1 MPVQQDQLSPA
12 NTSVTFET
20 INNDRIDR
28 LFHNGTDIL
37 KCRLQYFEVTEAA
50 RIFVT
55 NPATLNPR
63 EYDVA
68 RYLTDGLYT
77 SPSTNALT
85 YVYRIKCSRPIVI
98 NKVKLYSSQEIISAS
113 LNAITL
119 ATNSASITV
128 TSRVTTFRNDLSPA
142 QYEHTLNFANTSLQ
156 EIRISLATP
165 VEAYNTIS
173 EIIVGDSYPK
183 SNVVYYGTDGVQKS
197 SFTAE
202 QAQLIDMCY
211 NPANGRYYSVRY
223 RNITSDLFNPDDNF
237 STPSG
242 SSSFDS
248 IRWTEDFIDSS
259 FFRSISNNNLV
270 FSTTSGVGSL
280 TSNADYTGSS
290 FQWQVD
296 FNAVTL
302 TGSSSFF
309 GLHAVD
315 QVNQN
320 LIYGVGVT
328 SRGGSNFYK
337 AAVKS
342 YSNNTGGSFDL
353 RRLRATL
360 RTVQSGAETW
370 TVTYT
375 GASGANKLF
384 SVVGSINGSQPSIT
398 ATGYITT
405 YLNSHINFEIL
416 ATENVAINNNINFIV
431 DYETDTRA
439 SASGTI
445 NLQKSA
451 SNFYTSSNSALF
463 DETLTSNPVKSQL
476 FATTTGAMN
485 ITADNF
491 DKTSGDHSY
500 SNYPVLTVERIN
512 NQAQVTNNI
521 ISGLD
526 VLASNGVTAYNQ
538 IPFGAVQF
546 AVNGADDVYLKVF
559 DKIYTFSGSTNL
571 TGVLTPPGSGVTTT
585 SAGIV
590 PSFGISSFHFSEES
604 GGFLGYIEFDDFLGE
619 IRLKTLNDTNP
630 PTVQTRQ
637 AFLEVPDYNEVKTSD
652 GVPYQ
657 FYTLANDGTS
667 LFYLR
672 KNGNAGLNSVK
683 TTGTAGAV
691 VSASQSFTDVTKNFN
706 TLNVKKGDL
715 CTVST
720 ASNAG
725 TYIVTAIPNNTVLNL
740 AGPVIS
746 GNLINTPLTPRTSW
760 TTAPSLT
767 YSISSNAELL
777 QFNLDP
783 NITAFTSVNIDN
795 YNLQAGTGEIGNI
808 TAEVINSWGEV
819 LAGKSVNF
827 QVIQGD
833 SVVAPPTA
841 TTNAS
846 GVATTALTVGNTAG
860 AIQVQ
865 VTVSD

>member
-1 MPVQQDQLSPA
+1 M
-12 NTSVTFET
+12 
-20 INNDRIDR
+20 
-28 LFHNGTDIL
+28 
-37 KCRLQYFEVTEAA
+37 
-50 RIFVT
+50 
-55 NPATLNPR
+55 
-63 EYDVA
+63 
-68 RYLTDGLYT
+68 
-77 SPSTNALT
+77 
-85 YVYRIKCSRPIVI
+85 
-98 NKVKLYSSQEIISAS
+98 
-113 LNAITL
+113 
-119 ATNSASITV
+119 
-128 TSRVTTFRNDLSPA
+128 
-142 QYEHTLNFANTSLQ
+142 
-156 EIRISLATP
+156 
-165 VEAYNTIS
+165 
-173 EIIVGDSYPK
+173 
-183 SNVVYYGTDGVQKS
+183 
-197 SFTAE
+197 
-202 QAQLIDMCY
+202 
-211 NPANGRYYSVRY
+211 
-223 RNITSDLFNPDDNF
+223 
-237 STPSG
+237 
-242 SSSFDS
+242 
-248 IRWTEDFIDSS
+248 
-259 FFRSISNNNLV
+259 
-270 FSTTSGVGSL
+270 
-280 TSNADYTGSS
+280 
-290 FQWQVD
+290 
-296 FNAVTL
+296 
-302 TGSSSFF
+302 
-309 GLHAVD
+309 
-315 QVNQN
+315 
-320 LIYGVGVT
+320 
-328 SRGGSNFYK
+328 
-337 AAVKS
+337 
-342 YSNNTGGSFDL
+342 
-353 RRLRATL
+353 
-360 RTVQSGAETW
+360 
-370 TVTYT
+370 
-375 GASGANKLF
+375 
-384 SVVGSINGSQPSIT
+384 
-398 ATGYITT
+398 
-405 YLNSHINFEIL
+405 
-416 ATENVAINNNINFIV
+416 
-431 DYETDTRA
+431 
-439 SASGTI
+439 
-445 NLQKSA
+445 
-451 SNFYTSSNSALF
+451 
-463 DETLTSNPVKSQL
+463 
-476 FATTTGAMN
+476 
-485 ITADNF
+485 
-491 DKTSGDHSY
+491 
-500 SNYPVLTVERIN
+500 
-512 NQAQVTNNI
+512 
-521 ISGLD
+521 
-526 VLASNGVTAYNQ
+526 
-538 IPFGAVQF
+538 
-546 AVNGADDVYLKVF
+546 NGADDVYLKVF